1 MRKLRNWFRHSLAN
15 RIMVYALFSI
25 LTFSLLIGGS
35 SFWLV
40 NKLFQQQVEAQL
52 RLDLQRISSE
62 FEHLW
67 SDATVTLEQLSANPL
82 LSNALVDSIGRE
94 TYLEPFF
101 LEQRLAKQPY
111 VDLLLV
117 DFRGHILLS
126 SSTSTISEVR
136 DSSPIERALTENIP
150 VAELSAD
157 NVLVIAYPIIFP
169 LTGTTEGAIVY
180 GVHLTE
186 LVQSISVRFNTLLG
200 LSCQGCS
207 LSSELVK
214 DKKLIELEGI
224 LALPPPLD
232 RLIFKATVA
241 QLKNQALAPLYKMMQ
256 WYIGL
261 ASVLLLAA
269 TWLARRIAYHVTG
282 GLLTLVKQANAIT
295 RADDLSDHLMI
306 NQSDDEIGRL
316 ASALNHLLK
325 RVRQFYLELED
336 KVAERT
342 GALVQAEAVARQS
355 SNYARSLIEA
365 SLDPLVTI
373 SAQGKI
379 TDVNQA
385 TERITGIS
393 REQLIGSDFVD
404 YFTDLHKVLRSYQQ
418 VFSAGQITDYPLAI
432 RHVSGQFT
440 EVLCNAS
447 VYYNDNGEVEGILT
461 SARDVTRQKQFEHE
475 LLQAKIEAESANQAK
490 SEFIANMSHEI
501 RTPMNAIIGLSLLA
515 LNKELSPEIQDYLKK
530 INSSSNSLMSIL
542 NDVLDFSKLEAG
554 RLFID
559 NGPFNLGST
568 LHNIN
573 NLFADSAKEKCLEFE
588 MDVASDVP
596 RNLVGDMLRLQQ
608 VLINLLGNAIKF
620 TERGKVSLK
629 ISVRKV
635 EPAQVRL
642 LFCVA
647 DTGIGMSEQDR
658 DKLFQPFSQVDGS
671 ITRRF
676 GGTGLGLVISH
687 QLLRLMGG
695 EFEVDSSPGKGSR
708 FSFELELGVS
718 ALSVQAEVDN
728 KPDTFI
734 PKRKDVGK
742 LLAGTRVLVAED
754 NPINQQVVRE
764 FLNLSGITVEIAN
777 NGKEALALLKEGA
790 FDAVLMD
797 VHMPEMD
804 GFKATQLIR
813 SRLHFAELP
822 VIALTAGVTQEERE
836 RCIASGMNDFI
847 PKPINPKQL
856 ISTLVQWI
864 KPNGAAATEMVV
876 VKPKAES
883 WSISTDFP
891 GFDLH
896 NLLVMVDSNQELA
909 IQLLVNFMESMK
921 GLPDEIEVMII
932 AGDFWGAREL
942 VHKVKGASGNMGAVQ
957 LHAASEVLE
966 DELKKNKTAI
976 QLNTF
981 REAFNQTMSMIAALP
996 KAGKQI
1002 APING
1007 NVEALQHS
1015 AVKLDQLLKENDF
1028 ISESLLNTLKTHLA
1042 LDQFDL
1048 FARLHKQIN
1057 EFKYDQARKILRQ
1070 LAELPDAEESR

>member
-1 MRKLRNWFRHSLAN
+1 MRKLRNWFRLSLAN

-25 LTFSLLIGGS
+25 LIFSLLVGGG

-40 NKLFQQQVEAQL
+40 NKLFQQQVNAQL

-67 SDATVTLEQLSANPL
+67 SDATVTLEQLSTNPL

-101 LEQRLAKQPY
+101 LEQRLAKQAY

-117 DFRGHILLS
+117 DFRGQILLS
-126 SSTSTISEVR
+126 SSAPTLSESH
-136 DSSPIERALTENIP
+136 DLSPIARALTENIP

-157 NVLVIAYPIIFP
+157 NLLVIAYPIIFP

-180 GVHLTE
+180 QVHLTE

-200 LSCQGCS
+200 LNCQGCS

-214 DKKLIELEGI
+214 DKKLIALGGI

-232 RLIFKATVA
+232 RLIFEVTVA
-241 QLKNQALAPLYKMMQ
+241 QQKNQALAPLYKMMQ

-282 GLLTLVKQANAIT
+282 GLLALVKQANAIT

-316 ASALNHLLK
+316 ALALNHLLK

-342 GALVQAEAVARQS
+342 GALIQAEAVARQS

-385 TERITGIS
+385 TERVTGIS

-404 YFTDLHKVLRSYQQ
+404 YFTDLHKALRSYQQ
-418 VFSAGQITDYPLAI
+418 VFSSGQITDYPLAI

-461 SARDVTRQKQFEHE
+461 AARDVTRQKQIEHE

-490 SEFIANMSHEI
+490 GEFIANMSHEI

-515 LNKELSPEIQDYLKK
+515 LNQELSPEIQDYLKK

-542 NDVLDFSKLEAG
+542 NDVLDFSKLEAE
-554 RLFID
+554 RLTID
-559 NGPFNLGST
+559 NGPFNLGLT

-573 NLFADSAKEKCLEFE
+573 NLFADSAKEKSLAFE
-588 MDVASDVP
+588 IDVAMDVP
-596 RNLVGDMLRLQQ
+596 HNLIGDTLRLQQ
-608 VLINLLGNAIKF
+608 VLINLLSNAIKF
-620 TERGKVSLK
+620 TERGKVGLK
-629 ISVRKV
+629 ITVRQI
-635 EPAQVRL
+635 EQSQVRL
-642 LFCVA
+642 LFCVI
-647 DTGIGMSEQDR
+647 DTGIGISEQDR

-687 QLLRLMGG
+687 KLLQLMGG
-695 EFEVDSSPGKGSR
+695 EFSVDSAPGKGSS
-708 FSFELELGVS
+708 FSFELEFGIS
-718 ALSVQAEVDN
+718 ALSGQAEVDN
-728 KPDTFI
+728 KPGACI
-734 PKRKDVGK
+734 PKRKDVEK
-742 LLAGTRVLVAED
+742 SLAGIRVLVAED

-764 FLNLSGITVEIAN
+764 FLSLSGIAVEIAD
-777 NGKEALALLKEGA
+777 NGKEALALLAEGA

-822 VIALTAGVTQEERE
+822 VIALTAGITQEERE

-864 KPNGAAATEMVV
+864 KPNGAAATETAI
-876 VKPKAES
+876 VKPNAES
-883 WSISTDFP
+883 GSILTELS

-896 NLLVMVDSNQELA
+896 NLLVMVGNNQQRV
-909 IQLLVNFMESMK
+909 IQLLVNFMESMN
-921 GLPDEIEVMII
+921 GLPDEIEAMII
-932 AGDFWGAREL
+932 AGNFFAAREL
-942 VHKVKGASGNMGAVQ
+942 VHKVKGASGNIGAVQ
-957 LHAASEVLE
+957 LHAASEALE
-966 DELKKNKTAI
+966 DELQKCRTATQI
-976 QLNTF
+976 NTF
-981 REAFNQTMSMIAALP
+981 RAAFNQTMSTIAALP
-996 KAGKQI
+996 KAGKPI
-1002 APING
+1002 APSTG
-1007 NVEALQHS
+1007 NIDALQHS
-1015 AVKLDQLLKENDF
+1015 AAELDQLLKENDF
-1028 ISESLLNTLKTHLA
+1028 IPESLLNTLKTYLA

-1048 FARLHKQIN
+1048 FARLHKQVN